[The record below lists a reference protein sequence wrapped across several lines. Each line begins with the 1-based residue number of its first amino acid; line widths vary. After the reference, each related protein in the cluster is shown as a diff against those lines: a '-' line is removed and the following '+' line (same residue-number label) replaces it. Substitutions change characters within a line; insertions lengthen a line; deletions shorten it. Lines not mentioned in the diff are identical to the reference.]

1 MTRLPSASAAI
12 PRRLLTLARDLLQA
26 PDATSVLALAGP
38 AIQELLIA
46 DGALLLVALG
56 GQEYITE
63 FDRRG
68 FIQPARKETAL
79 CQYARQA
86 LDNQTPLLLPDL
98 AADSNVRVNGLSVDG
113 TASLLAF
120 PFPPIKPLGVLAAF
134 WCRKGHQDQLAKQIS
149 TLRYIGELTG
159 AALGNVAFRQV
170 LEERIVAGT
179 EEIAEGVLQHAKEL
193 RRRDMVEEEIHRI
206 SVTDVMTGLLNRRGF
221 FLHAERSFKVARR
234 QGIPS
239 ALIFADIDGL
249 KAVNDELGH
258 DAGDRFIQDSA
269 RILQDSFRD
278 SDVVARLGGDEFA
291 AFTLGSTQPQVILA
305 RIQQNIEGFCRHS
318 SSPYQ
323 ISFSTGIVR
332 CDPSSDLALSDYLAL
347 ADKQM
352 YEQKKGRGK

>member
-1 MTRLPSASAAI
+1 MARLPSVSAATF
-12 PRRLLTLARDLLQA
+12 RRLLALARDLLQA
-26 PDATSVLALAGP
+26 PDPTSVLALAGP
-38 AIQELLIA
+38 AIRELLMA

-63 FDRRG
+63 FDQSG
-68 FIQPARKETAL
+68 FMQAAHKETAL
-79 CQYARQA
+79 CQYARRA
-86 LDNQTPLLLPDL
+86 MDSQTPILLPDV
-98 AADSNVRVNGLSVDG
+98 ATDSNVRAKGLSVNG

-120 PFPPIKPLGVLAAF
+120 PFPPIKPVGVLAAF

-159 AALGNVAFRQV
+159 AALGNVGFRQV
-170 LEERIVAGT
+170 LEGRIVAGT
-179 EEIAEGVLQHAKEL
+179 EEIAEAVRQHAKEL
-193 RRRDMVEEEIHRI
+193 QRRDMVEEEIHRI

-221 FLHAERSFKVARR
+221 FLHAERSLKVARR

-249 KAVNDELGH
+249 KAVNDKLGH
-258 DAGDRFIQDSA
+258 DTGDRLIQDGA

-291 AFTLGSTQPQVILA
+291 AFTLGSTQPQVILT
-305 RIQQNIEGFCRHS
+305 RIQENIDGLRQS
-318 SSPYQ
+318 SSLPYK
-323 ISFSTGIVR
+323 ISFSTGIVQ
-332 CDPSSDLALSDYLAL
+332 CDPSSDLAVSDYLAL

-352 YEQKKGRGK
+352 YEQKKGRLM